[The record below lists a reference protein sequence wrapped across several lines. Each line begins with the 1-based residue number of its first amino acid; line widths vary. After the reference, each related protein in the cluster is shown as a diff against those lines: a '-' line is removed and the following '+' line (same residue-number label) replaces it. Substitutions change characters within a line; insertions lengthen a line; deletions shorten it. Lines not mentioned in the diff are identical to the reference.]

1 MKKTNKIPE
10 LLAPAGDLEKLKYAF
25 DYGADAVYLGLPA
38 YSLRAQ
44 TGFDMKSIGVGIK
57 YAHKLDKKVYVT
69 INIFA
74 HNRHIKEL
82 PTYLRQ
88 LKKLNPDAVIL
99 SDLGVL
105 MLIKKYLP
113 KVKIHLSTQAN
124 TLNSEAVKFWHKQG
138 VSRIIL
144 GREVSLK
151 DIKEIHQTVPKME
164 LEVFVHGAMCMSYSG
179 RCYLSAWLNS
189 RSANLGLC
197 TQPCRWEYKIFLEEG
212 LRPGQMIPIEADDKG
227 TYIMN
232 SKDLCLIDYLDELKK
247 AGVMSFKIEGRTK
260 SIYYLATVVKAYR
273 QAFQRITQNTKHK
286 THNKDLKL
294 ELDKI
299 DNRGY
304 TTGFLLGNEVGRQ
317 EFKTSKAMSD
327 WEFVGEIVKIDNYSL
342 AVIPRER
349 SDREDPVE
357 SENFL
362 QTIFIKVHNV
372 LKPGDEVEIMTP
384 SENYKVKIKELIN
397 EKGDKVKS
405 AHGGTKEIFKIE
417 IPVQYDIVEKSL
429 IRKKK

>member
-260 SIYYLATVVKAYR
+260 SIYYLATMVKAYR

-349 SDREDPVE
+349 SDRGDPVE

-372 LKPGDEVEIMTP
+372 LKLGDEVEIMTP